1 MRLEDFFT
9 HYGDPLR
16 EQQMN
21 ERLDRKEFYKEMV
34 QLYQRRSTCLRLQV
48 GAIIVRDGRV
58 ISGGY
63 NGAPSGMPHCTADI
77 CGPDKPCT
85 RTIHAEAN
93 AIAFAAKYG
102 ISTENCSLW
111 ASDSPCIECAKLII
125 NAGISYLVFL
135 RAYRDEAPL
144 TLLRQAGVQMKFYAQ
159 WADDVRPQEFYGSTG
174 Q

>member
-1 MRLEDFFT
+1 
-9 HYGDPLR
+9 
-16 EQQMN
+16 MN
-21 ERLDRKEFYKEMV
+21 DRLDRKDFYKEMV
-34 QLYQRRSTCLRLQV
+34 QLYTRRSTCLRLQV

-63 NGAPSGMPHCTADI
+63 NGAPAGMPHCTPDI
-77 CGPDKPCT
+77 CGPDHPCT

-93 AIAFAAKYG
+93 AIAFAAKHG
-102 ISTENCSLW
+102 IATHDCGMW

-125 NAGISYLVFL
+125 NAGISSLVFL

-144 TLLRQAGVQMKFYAQ
+144 LLLRNAGVQMKFYAK
-159 WADDVRPQEFYGSTG
+159 WADDLHPQSFYGSSG